1 MELTNLGVTPAREYS
16 ITVADEKV
24 VVNGNEGV
32 VSGLQRILGAKGITS
47 FTLIV
52 DGVTLTTSD
61 SLYEDEAELTF
72 AEAGDVVV
80 NRNVKGGKE

>member
-1 MELTNLGVTPAREYS
+1 MELTNLVTPAREYS

-24 VVNGNEGV
+24 VVDGDEGV
-32 VSGLQRILGAKGITS
+32 VSGLQRILGEKGITS
-47 FTLIV
+47 FTLIA

-61 SLYEDEAELTF
+61 SLYEDGTELTF